1 MTINDFFLICAAI
14 FPAIALSIYIF
25 KKDKVEKEPILF
37 LVQLLC
43 LGAVACMPA
52 ALIGGVLIE
61 GFEAAFAPFGNVING
76 ELFLRGAAY
85 YFYTFL
91 CCFIG
96 IAFVEEGIK
105 WLFLILGTKNSENF
119 NSFFDGVVYAV
130 FISLGF
136 AALENVVYV
145 LENGWGN
152 ALMRAILSVPGHMF
166 FGVIMGYY
174 YTRWHILQKAKKVEK
189 KWISEGNAL
198 PKGKKP
204 FPTARSGR
212 LSLVMPTL
220 AHGFYDFCCMVD
232 STLFV
237 LGFYV
242 FVAFLYAYCFS
253 KIKAM
258 SSADAPSRAYVELL
272 LRRKYGG
279 E

>member
-14 FPAIALSIYIF
+14 FPAIVLSVYIF

-37 LVQLLC
+37 LLQLLC
-43 LGAVACMPA
+43 LGAIACLPA
-52 ALIGGVLIE
+52 AFIAGMLLDGID
-61 GFEAAFAPFGNVING
+61 AAMLPFGRVIDG
-76 ELFLRGAAY
+76 QLFLSGMAY
-85 YFYTFL
+85 YIYNFL
-91 CCFIG
+91 SCFVG
-96 IAFVEEGIK
+96 IALVEEGIK
-105 WLFLILGTKNSENF
+105 WLFLVLGTKKSENF

-136 AALENVVYV
+136 AALENVMYV
-145 LENGWGN
+145 LENGWMN

-174 YTRWHILQKAKKVEK
+174 YSRWHILQKAKSVEQ
-189 KWISEGNAL
+189 KWISDGNAL
-198 PKGKKP
+198 PEGKKP
-204 FPTARSGR
+204 FRTKRSAR
-212 LSLVMPTL
+212 LSLIMPTL

-232 STLFV
+232 STVFV

-258 SSADAPSRAYVELL
+258 SNADAPSRTYVELL

-279 E
+279 D